1 MAMAIAMMAIVLTPL
16 SSLNIYECDDEEI
29 NLRRYHPVSSG
40 FEIISS
46 RRPQKSRPGAGHK
59 NGRRDDDDDD
69 DDGSLFKIE
78 LTD

>member
-1 MAMAIAMMAIVLTPL
+1 MLQIKDGDGNRPYSSVL
-16 SSLNIYECDDEEI
+16 SKHDEEI

-69 DDGSLFKIE
+69 DGSLFKIE